1 MEHLLSFIS
10 YVWMF
15 EFLIGPWADRTV
27 GRPDHWVDH
36 WHSAKPEIKPRY
48 FLTAVRTPMF
58 FRSGFNHT
66 FLRVNYIIGI
76 NFHFLFEIEP
86 NYDVI
91 TMSHTKQNV
100 IGTFSFAWDQTLL
113 SLYRIHVQFIWII
126 NYDSLCLTHGIRR
139 MSHHESQAIRF
150 CSVHQTISKVRCNGS
165 WLMEK
170 NIKLI
175 VLLLL
180 RTLRWEPIRIKIDW
194 SSGPI
199 RIKY

>member
-1 MEHLLSFIS
+1 
-10 YVWMF
+10 MF
-15 EFLIGPWADRTV
+15 EFLIGPWANRTV

-66 FLRVNYIIGI
+66 FLRVNYIIGV

-100 IGTFSFAWDQTLL
+100 SGTFSFA
-113 SLYRIHVQFIWII
+113 
-126 NYDSLCLTHGIRR
+126 
-139 MSHHESQAIRF
+139 
-150 CSVHQTISKVRCNGS
+150 
-165 WLMEK
+165 
-170 NIKLI
+170 
-175 VLLLL
+175 
-180 RTLRWEPIRIKIDW
+180 
-194 SSGPI
+194 
-199 RIKY
+199 